1 MEKINEPKPFLD
13 DVSCNKELYI
23 SKEVREK
30 SVGKRKCRK
39 STCMKQTT
47 FHLSKILNIMAKIT
61 FAQSKLR
68 TVHSMIYPLE
78 KPKVIGNSRI

>member
-13 DVSCNKELYI
+13 GLSCNKELYI

-30 SVGKRKCRK
+30 SVRKRK

-47 FHLSKILNIMAKIT
+47 FHLSKILNIMAKIA

-68 TVHSMIYPLE
+68 TLHSMIYPLE
-78 KPKVIGNSRI
+78 NPKVIGNSRI